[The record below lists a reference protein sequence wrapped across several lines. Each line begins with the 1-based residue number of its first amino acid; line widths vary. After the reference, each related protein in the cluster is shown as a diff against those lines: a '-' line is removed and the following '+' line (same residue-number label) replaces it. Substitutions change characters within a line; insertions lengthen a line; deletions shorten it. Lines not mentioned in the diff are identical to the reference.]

1 MVFRVLDVFNKVI
14 KKIILPASI
23 KPKEHS
29 IEPILKVLVKEF
41 FKLSA
46 KSDGKLS

>member
-1 MVFRVLDVFNKVI
+1 MFSVKLL
-14 KKIILPASI
+14 KKIVLPVSI
-23 KPKEHS
+23 KPKEYP

-41 FKLSA
+41 FKLST